1 MLIDQVMLGLQETT
15 SMCLRNKLLYTRS
28 SLNILDM
35 PISSTEFDELQKPV
49 EERILRLY
57 ASKGK
62 QVLTT
67 TEIRNEIEM
76 SHQTLLKKLSRLS
89 SDGKIKRTTFPGSR
103 VIFWELLSS

>member
-1 MLIDQVMLGLQETT
+1 
-15 SMCLRNKLLYTRS
+15 
-28 SLNILDM
+28 M

-57 ASKGK
+57 ESKGK
-62 QVLTT
+62 HVLTT

-89 SDGKIKRTTFPGSR
+89 TDGKIKRMTFPGSR
-103 VIFWELLSS
+103 VIFWELQSV